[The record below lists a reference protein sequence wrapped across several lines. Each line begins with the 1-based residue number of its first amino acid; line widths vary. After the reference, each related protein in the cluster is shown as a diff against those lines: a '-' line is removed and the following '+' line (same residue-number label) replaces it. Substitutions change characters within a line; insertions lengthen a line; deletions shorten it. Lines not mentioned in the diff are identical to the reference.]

1 MSNPALVFDRFTLLD
16 CLQETMS
23 PIKQDPGTSES
34 SRLAQRLTLRDLI
47 LFNLVAIIGIPWVAT
62 AAKAGPGS
70 IALWILAALF
80 FFIPQGLAVI
90 QLAADLPDEGGI
102 YSWTRKELGEAHG
115 FVCGWC
121 YWINNVLF
129 YPSLLLSAAVMAT
142 FVIGKGESGLADNW
156 AYVLPFTLI
165 GLIVA
170 IGLNVA
176 GVGTGKWLQ
185 NIGGLSVFL
194 PGLLLVALGLYRVCT
209 GAPANPIRLAE
220 LKPELGNL
228 PMLNLWATV
237 AFAYAGLELSSTMAS
252 EIKDPRRNL
261 PRSIYVSA
269 PVIALIYIVGT
280 CSMLWLVPR
289 DGINVVAGPLQG
301 IASGAG
307 ASGWWVVSFMALL
320 LTVARIGGVG
330 AWLVGSS
337 RVAFVIGVDRY
348 LPEAFGR
355 IHPRWRTP
363 YIAILVQ
370 GVIAIVFLVLSVL
383 GKGTTVEAAFLILI
397 DMSLLIYFVPYLY
410 LFVCFILHSWRAG
423 NEGKIIVP
431 GGRLVAAVAGTCGLG
446 ITLFAMVVA
455 MIPPPG
461 TANIGLHELKLG
473 GGSLLLVIV
482 GLTIYWRGRRSPNA

>member
-1 MSNPALVFDRFTLLD
+1 
-16 CLQETMS
+16 MS
-23 PIKQDPGTSES
+23 PPKEDPEIGTL
-34 SRLAQRLTLRDLI
+34 SRLAKRLTLRDLI

-80 FFIPQGLAVI
+80 FFVPQGLAVI

-156 AYVLPFTLI
+156 AYVLPFTLV

-194 PGLLLVALGLYRVCT
+194 PGVLLVALGLYRICT
-209 GAPANPIRLAE
+209 GAPANPIRLDE
-220 LKPELGNL
+220 LKPDLGNL

-252 EIKDPRRNL
+252 EIKDARRNL

-289 DGINVVAGPLQG
+289 EGINVVAGPLQG
-301 IASGAG
+301 IANGVG
-307 ASGWWVVSFMALL
+307 ASGWWLVSFMALL

-337 RVAFVIGVDRY
+337 RVAFVVGLDRY
-348 LPEAFGR
+348 FPEAFSR

-363 YIAILVQ
+363 YIAILIQ
-370 GVIAIVFLVLSVL
+370 GAIAVIFLLLSVI
-383 GKGTTVEAAFLILI
+383 GKGTTVETAFLILI
-397 DMSLLIYFVPYLY
+397 DMSLLIYFIPYLY
-410 LFVCFILHSWRAG
+410 LFICLIVHCRRQRGVAM
-423 NEGKIIVP
+423 IIP
-431 GGRLVAAVAGTCGLG
+431 GGRFGAVLAGIFGAA

-455 MIPPPG
+455 LFPPAG
-461 TANIGLHELKLG
+461 TTQVWLHELKLAG
-473 GGSLLLVIV
+473 GATLLVSV
-482 GLTIYWRGRRSPNA
+482 GLVIYWRARRRRHASA